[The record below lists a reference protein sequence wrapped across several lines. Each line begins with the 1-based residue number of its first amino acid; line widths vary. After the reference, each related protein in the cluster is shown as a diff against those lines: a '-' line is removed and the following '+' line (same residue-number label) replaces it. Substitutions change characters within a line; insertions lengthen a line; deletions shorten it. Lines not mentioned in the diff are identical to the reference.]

1 MAIFTIN
8 LKDRRFVSVFFIR
21 NLQEFSIWQTLVIK
35 GCVHAVVSSMMFS
48 FIKIRSKTRGSGAF
62 V

>member
-1 MAIFTIN
+1 MAIFTFNSNIG
-8 LKDRRFVSVFFIR
+8 VFFRR

-35 GCVHAVVSSMMFS
+35 GSVHAVVSSMIFS
-48 FIKIRSKTRGSGAF
+48 FITIRSKTRGSGAF